1 MLYTQVR
8 AFDAVARA
16 GSFLAA
22 AEVLGVSQP
31 ALSIQVRALEDAYEV
46 KLFHR
51 HGRTVRLTTA
61 GKELLELSRRFMSL
75 EGQIA
80 ETLSASKGLG
90 RGRLKLAFDGPHI
103 TMPLLSRFHGLHPE
117 IEVSVSMGNSRFVR
131 QQLIERH
138 VDLAV
143 LPGVGEDS
151 KIHAIAIKHHAP
163 VVIVGPRHRWR
174 NRVELDVHEIAREPM
189 VARESGSNTQRLVDE
204 GLRELGLTPR
214 IVLRLGSREAAMEA
228 VAAGL
233 GNQHRMGDGGA
244 GLDPS
249 AIDPPNR
256 LDHQEHRLSR
266 LHEGRGRATRDQGL
280 LLGPER
286 GRPSGPNPSTERA
299 SVRRASGRMPRIN
312 EARCLGSGLRRLE
325 PVADRELISA
335 ARQGNDGH
343 QLAQHRL
350 GHAEPAR
357 SPRVR
362 LDAIIAAIGDADRKI
377 EHLLR

>member
-103 TMPLLSRFHGLHPE
+103 TMPLLSQFHGLHPE

-189 VARESGSNTQRLVDE
+189 VARESGSNTQRRVDE

-233 GNQHRMGDGGA
+233 GISIVWEMEAQASTRVRSIPLTGSTIKSIDYLACMKDEVGRRVIKAFFSVLKEVAHPAPTRQ
-244 GLDPS
+244 PS
-249 AIDPPNR
+249 A
-256 LDHQEHRLSR
+256 
-266 LHEGRGRATRDQGL
+266 
-280 LLGPER
+280 
-286 GRPSGPNPSTERA
+286 
-299 SVRRASGRMPRIN
+299 RASG
-312 EARCLGSGLRRLE
+312 ERRVE
-325 PVADRELISA
+325 CRESTKPGA
-335 ARQGNDGH
+335 
-343 QLAQHRL
+343 
-350 GHAEPAR
+350 
-357 SPRVR
+357 
-362 LDAIIAAIGDADRKI
+362 
-377 EHLLR
+377 

>member
-1 MLYTQVR
+1 M
-8 AFDAVARA
+8 
-16 GSFLAA
+16 
-22 AEVLGVSQP
+22 LGVSQP

-163 VVIVGPRHRWR
+163 VVIVGPGTGGAIASSSTFMRSPASRW
-174 NRVELDVHEIAREPM
+174 
-189 VARESGSNTQRLVDE
+189 
-204 GLRELGLTPR
+204 
-214 IVLRLGSREAAMEA
+214 SRERRLEHAEAGRRGSEGARPDAADRPSPRQP
-228 VAAGL
+228 GS
-233 GNQHRMGDGGA
+233 GDGGGRRWSRNQHRMGDGGA

-249 AIDPPNR
+249 RSIPLTGSTIKSIDS
-256 LDHQEHRLSR
+256 LACMKDEV
-266 LHEGRGRATRDQGL
+266 GRRMIKAFFSVLKEVAHPAPTRQ
-280 LLGPER
+280 
-286 GRPSGPNPSTERA
+286 PSA
-299 SVRRASGRMPRIN
+299 RASGELRVDAAIN

-325 PVADRELISA
+325 PVTDREPSA
-335 ARQGNDGH
+335 PLARQRGH
-343 QLAQHRL
+343 R
-350 GHAEPAR
+350 AR
-357 SPRVR
+357 PTSAPSMPSPREPRVR
-362 LDAIIAAIGDADRKI
+362 LDAVIGS
-377 EHLLR
+377 